1 MAGTLP
7 AHYEAPVASWTAAAA
22 ASSLDDGPAP
32 STTQRFAI
40 AITMSDGTSSITR
53 GIASLELS
61 PPHAQAGRSGAA
73 AAPPHQARP
82 AETAAAAS
90 EAARAA
96 VAARILQALFLHG
109 EIRASEVWM
118 KNKDLLSDAN
128 KEEISSWVRWRVD
141 PGVVAFYFPG
151 LP

>member
-1 MAGTLP
+1 
-7 AHYEAPVASWTAAAA
+7 
-22 ASSLDDGPAP
+22 
-32 STTQRFAI
+32 
-40 AITMSDGTSSITR
+40 MSDGTSSITR

-61 PPHAQAGRSGAA
+61 PPHVQAGRSGAA
-73 AAPPHQARP
+73 AAPLHQARP

-141 PGVVAFYFPG
+141 PDVVAFYFPG